1 MSLMTGAPNE
11 GLTWTLG
18 EGVPDDEV
26 DRGCR
31 VSLGSMPPDCRVK
44 GGGLSH
50 MDTPDFRILLSLL
63 RVSRQVGSAG
73 TPIRIEL

>member
-44 GGGLSH
+44 GGGGVVTH
-50 MDTPDFRILLSLL
+50 GRP
-63 RVSRQVGSAG
+63 
-73 TPIRIEL
+73 